1 MKNIFWKAVEDYKR
15 GRITTIEF
23 NNIRKQYRDYLL
35 DKSGWDEKSGEIP
48 F

>member
-1 MKNIFWKAVEDYKR
+1 MKNMFWKAVEDYKR

-23 NNIRKQYRDYLL
+23 NNIRKQYRDYILEQARYE
-35 DKSGWDEKSGEIP
+35 GNGEIP